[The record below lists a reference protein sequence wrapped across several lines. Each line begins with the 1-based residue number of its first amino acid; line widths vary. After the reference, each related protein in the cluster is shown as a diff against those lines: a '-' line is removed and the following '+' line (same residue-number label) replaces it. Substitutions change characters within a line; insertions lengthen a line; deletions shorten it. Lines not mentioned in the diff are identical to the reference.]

1 MSSYI
6 TYCITCRNECKSLS
20 KNFII
25 SFHTDKHHCHM
36 EGTGSTNTNYR
47 FLGSC
52 IGSHIILKA
61 VHKFTYTGNE
71 SSIDTLFQIL
81 LLVSHKL
88 RNTQRDK
95 FLCSIKF
102 MNERNYFFIHDI
114 FL

>member
-1 MSSYI
+1 MY
-6 TYCITCRNECKSLS
+6 EKV
-20 KNFII
+20 I
-25 SFHTDKHHCHM
+25 SFIHKLY
-36 EGTGSTNTNYR
+36 GTEEFVPLS
-47 FLGSC
+47 
-52 IGSHIILKA
+52 
-61 VHKFTYTGNE
+61 VPKFMGNE
-71 SSIDTLFQIL
+71 KKYLEECIDTLFQIL